1 MLNCSPPDNAAAHA
15 DATDP
20 LSKFMVYP
28 RNPRQSAAKTDPIG
42 IIVLAAG
49 ASRRMNE
56 PKQLLLF
63 QGKTLL
69 RRAVET
75 AVESICKPVIVVLG
89 ANFERAK
96 AEIEDLPVEIVF
108 NPNWQSGLSSSIKIG
123 IENLLRIAP
132 NVAASVM
139 TLADQ
144 PFVTAKHLNLFAE
157 KFERSKIA
165 IIAAEY
171 NETLGV
177 PALFSR
183 NIFDDFNK
191 LSGDKGA
198 KQIIKKHRESLSTI
212 ALPEAA
218 FDIDT
223 PEDFLKLKQ

>member
-1 MLNCSPPDNAAAHA
+1 MN
-15 DATDP
+15 
-20 LSKFMVYP
+20 YP
-28 RNPRQSAAKTDPIG
+28 QNRRKSAADKNQIG

-49 ASRRMNE
+49 ESLRFGS
-56 PKQLLLF
+56 PKQLLQF

-69 RRAVET
+69 CRAVET
-75 AVESICKPVIVVLG
+75 AVESIFKPVVVVLG

-108 NPNWQSGLSSSIKIG
+108 NEDWQSGLSSSIKTG
-123 IENLLRIAP
+123 IENLLQIAP

-144 PFVTAKHLNLFAE
+144 PFITANHLNLFAE
-157 KFERSKIA
+157 KFERSKNT

-183 NIFDDFNK
+183 NIFEDFNE

-198 KQIIKKHRESLSTI
+198 KPIIEKHRESLATI
-212 ALPEAA
+212 ILPEAA

-223 PEDFLKLKQ
+223 PQDFLKLKQ